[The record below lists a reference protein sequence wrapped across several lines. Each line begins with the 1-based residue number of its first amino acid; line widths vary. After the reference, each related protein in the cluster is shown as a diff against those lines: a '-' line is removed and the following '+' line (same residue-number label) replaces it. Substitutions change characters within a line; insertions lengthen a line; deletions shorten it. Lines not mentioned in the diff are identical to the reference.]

1 MTSKSIIE
9 QKRALKH
16 EDIAMIARQL
26 WEQNGFQSGRDA
38 EYWLEAEQLL
48 LLTSQPEIDQAK
60 TTPTTP
66 TKSGGAAATGKK
78 AIPAARGAR
87 QPRQA
92 RA

>member
-66 TKSGGAAATGKK
+66 TKSGAAAATGKK
-78 AIPAARGAR
+78 ANSAARGAR

>member
-1 MTSKSIIE
+1 
-9 QKRALKH
+9 
-16 EDIAMIARQL
+16 MIARQL

-66 TKSGGAAATGKK
+66 TTPTKSGGAAATGKK
-78 AIPAARGAR
+78 ANPAARGAR